1 MIKKGDKGG
10 LQNYKLFYKPVS
22 GDRGK
27 RWNIQKLKRP
37 PAHYVLGKPVRV
49 HAWGNRVL
57 WAVVSK
63 FSKSTK
69 ETK

>member
-1 MIKKGDKGG
+1 MSKQSYL
-10 LQNYKLFYKPVS
+10 LQDYKLYYEPIN
-22 GDRGK
+22 GDRQK
-27 RWNIQKLKRP
+27 FWKVKKLKRP
-37 PAHYVLGKPVRV
+37 PAHYVLGKPVPV